1 MYIGKDLYFGQVR
14 QVRPEMKKKE
24 ISMDQYK

>member
-14 QVRPEMKKKE
+14 QVRPEMKKE